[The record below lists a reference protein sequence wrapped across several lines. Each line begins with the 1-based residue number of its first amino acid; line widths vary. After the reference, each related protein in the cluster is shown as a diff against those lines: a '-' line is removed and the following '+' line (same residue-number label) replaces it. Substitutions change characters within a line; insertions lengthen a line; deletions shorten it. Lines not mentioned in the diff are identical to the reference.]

1 MRDTEGIPV
10 RPVKLRAED
19 VHNLLAL
26 IDALN
31 DAAEGDSNDA
41 EIDAGHDLAS
51 DLLGMLRPAT
61 GDTPVREDDLSQV
74 LGDAYAYRLGEAY
87 GPDDEDLDDDD
98 RDGLARVQRLAAAFG
113 VDIPA

>member
-1 MRDTEGIPV
+1 
-10 RPVKLRAED
+10 VKLILGSRQAET
-19 VHNLLAL
+19 LA
-26 IDALN
+26 DALRL
-31 DAAEGDSNDA
+31 AAEVRDDEARALDSYGEPDEARQQRQAA
-41 EIDAGHDLAS
+41 ERIRR
-51 DLLGMLRPAT
+51 LLVMVD

-87 GPDDEDLDDDD
+87 GPDDDDLEDDD